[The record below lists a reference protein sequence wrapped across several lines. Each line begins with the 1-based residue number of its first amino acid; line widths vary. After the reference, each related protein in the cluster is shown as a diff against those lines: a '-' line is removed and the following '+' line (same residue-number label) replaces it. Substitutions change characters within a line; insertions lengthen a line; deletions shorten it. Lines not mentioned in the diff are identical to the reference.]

1 MSDETSTSNDDSGDL
16 QILGYKQ
23 ELNRTM
29 GSFASFAVAFSMI
42 SITNAVFFL
51 FSIPFTTIGGIGI
64 WIFVPVLIGVGLIAL
79 TYAHVGAR
87 IPLTGYAYQWN
98 SRIINRQ
105 YGFASGWT
113 ALLAFFAGTA
123 SIGTALAAVFAPII
137 WESPSRAQLIAFAG
151 VMVFI
156 AAALNII
163 SIRATS
169 FVNNLGVS
177 FEIVGSLVAA
187 LILLIGVL
195 FFFKDTAGFSI
206 LFSHDIGQAQGAAL
220 SISGIGAAAL
230 LPIYTLLGW
239 EGAADLAEETVDP
252 RKVTPKAMIRANW
265 TSTVVAFVM
274 IAIFAAAIP
283 HGVADML
290 AQTENPLIYIFR
302 SHFGDIAAGILEVIV
317 FVAIFSC
324 LLANMAVATR
334 MTFSL
339 ARDNMLPGSSVLS
352 RVSPRTQTPIYAVI
366 LVAVISFGVNLLSQG
381 LAGNVVAIVNVC
393 YYATY
398 ALTLGAVLW
407 AAPRGRIPHGLP
419 GGFTLGRWL
428 RPVATIGMLFSL
440 IVVANMVIPESGH
453 TALIYFL
460 GAEAI
465 GLLWF
470 LLVLRGRLRDG
481 TAGPSLAPLHGETG
495 AGGSAP

>member
-352 RVSPRTQTPIYAVI
+352 
-366 LVAVISFGVNLLSQG
+366 
-381 LAGNVVAIVNVC
+381 IVNVC

-407 AAPRGRIPHGLP
+407 AAPRGRIPHGLA